1 MFFVFNRGR
10 NSMKVFSSLLLIAA
24 LSVIPVLHPVAALAL
39 PNAQGQNDASNFQR
53 LSVMKSKLEAMRR
66 SLSSAIAAMNSG
78 DKGDKEKNADD
89 PRERLR
95 GLDKE
100 VGSTPE
106 RS

>member
-24 LSVIPVLHPVAALAL
+24 LSVIPVAHPVAALAL
-39 PNAQGQNDASNFQR
+39 PNAQGQNSATNYQR
-53 LSVMKSKLEAMRR
+53 LTVMKSKLEAMRR

-78 DKGDKEKNADD
+78 DKGDKKNADD

-100 VGSTPE
+100 VGSALE